1 MAETEKARTWGFRVV
16 VHKTQ
21 DGPLYG
27 LHEVQYLGGLP
38 VAMGAALLASDT
50 RDFVDIFRKLEDAVA
65 RPLHDPQNP
74 QPAPRMAARDKALGY
89 VDGIR
94 TTLGYLPVAA
104 EDTVPPLTLAEIVTH
119 HRQWA
124 IDLEQALAEG
134 RVPDDLRDKA
144 QSDRIMSLRIARTL
158 APLEAHAA
166 QAAEAATLI
175 QSARDDLYQV
185 EDALNLQ
192 DGERALF
199 DSVHTLLENAGGL
212 VNGLSI
218 APGPDNCQRCHGA
231 RGGAPGNE
239 NLVDGVPVCDWCS
252 VEAARDAGGAA
263 RHDG

>member
-1 MAETEKARTWGFRVV
+1 MAEAEKARTWGFRVV
-16 VHKTQ
+16 AHRTQ
-21 DGPLYG
+21 DGAVYG

-38 VAMGAALLASDT
+38 VAMGAALLASDE

-65 RPLHDPQNP
+65 RPLHDPQDP
-74 QPAPRMAARDKALGY
+74 QPAPRMSARDKALGY
-89 VDGIR
+89 VGGVQ
-94 TTLGYLPVAA
+94 TNLGYLPGAA
-104 EDTVPPLTLAEIVTH
+104 EDTVPPMTLAEIVTH

-124 IDLEQALAEG
+124 ADLEQALAEK
-134 RVPDDLRDKA
+134 RVPDELVDKA
-144 QSDRIMSLRIARTL
+144 QADRIMSLRIARTL

-166 QAAEAATLI
+166 QAAEASALI

-199 DSVHTLLENAGGL
+199 DSIHTDLENAGGL
-212 VNGLSI
+212 TNSLSV

-239 NLVDGVPVCDWCS
+239 NIVRGEPLCDWCS
-252 VEAARDAGGAA
+252 VDAVRESEGS
-263 RHDG
+263 